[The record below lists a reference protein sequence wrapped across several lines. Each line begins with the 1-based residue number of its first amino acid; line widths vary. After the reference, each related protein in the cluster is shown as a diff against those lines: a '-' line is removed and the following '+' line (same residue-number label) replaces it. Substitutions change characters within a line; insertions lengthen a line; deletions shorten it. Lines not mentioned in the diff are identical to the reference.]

1 MPRCFSFLSL
11 IGKGIFT
18 WPYGAKYEGEYTEN
32 KRNGHGVYVHADGR
46 TYTGEYADDKPHGR
60 GVLTDAKG
68 TVIHEGNWK
77 KGQFMG
83 EGF

>member
-1 MPRCFSFLSL
+1 M
-11 IGKGIFT
+11 
-18 WPYGAKYEGEYTEN
+18 EN

-68 TVIHEGNWK
+68 TVIHGRGILRK
-77 KGQFMG
+77 L
-83 EGF
+83 

>member
-1 MPRCFSFLSL
+1 MVQSMKA
-11 IGKGIFT
+11 IT
-18 WPYGAKYEGEYTEN
+18 WKTSVMDMD
-32 KRNGHGVYVHADGR
+32 GVYVHADGR

>member
-1 MPRCFSFLSL
+1 MLLLSCLSFA
-11 IGKGIFT
+11 GKGIFT
-18 WPYGAKYEGEYTEN
+18 WPYGAKYEGEYMAN

-46 TYTGEYADDKPHGR
+46 TYTGEYANDRPHGR

-77 KGQFMG
+77 EGQFTG
-83 EGF
+83 DGF